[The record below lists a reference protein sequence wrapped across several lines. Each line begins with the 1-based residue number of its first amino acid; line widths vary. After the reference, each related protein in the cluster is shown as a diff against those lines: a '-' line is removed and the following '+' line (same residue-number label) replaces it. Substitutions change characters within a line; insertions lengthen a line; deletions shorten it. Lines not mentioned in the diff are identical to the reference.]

1 MTCGKAVVW
10 MPYLGVPGFGWMLQH
25 LKAFGCLCGKG
36 NTERTL
42 MFFSGARCPAGCTLQ
57 AGGDWFC
64 DSVIIDKISTD
75 ELSQTSSW
83 MKDQSFLLW
92 AQYYFYFPPSRE

>member
-1 MTCGKAVVW
+1 MWQSCGVDN
-10 MPYLGVPGFGWMLQH
+10 LPGYARLWLDAAAPKGFWLP
-25 LKAFGCLCGKG
+25 LWEGKYRE
-36 NTERTL
+36 NSV

-64 DSVIIDKISTD
+64 DSVITDKISTT